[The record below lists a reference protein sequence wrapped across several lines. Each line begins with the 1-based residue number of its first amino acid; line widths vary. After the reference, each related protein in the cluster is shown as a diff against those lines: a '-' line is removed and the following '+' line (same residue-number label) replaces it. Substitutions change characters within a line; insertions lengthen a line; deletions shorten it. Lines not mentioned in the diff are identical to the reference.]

1 MRKLKKVVS
10 FLFPNIKIDSRNLKE
25 IRMISRKMDCVI
37 IQDWD
42 LIIFATKEKVLAEK
56 HWGDNH

>member
-37 IQDWD
+37 IQD
-42 LIIFATKEKVLAEK
+42 
-56 HWGDNH
+56 